1 MKSSIILSS
10 FDEWESVI
18 KKTHDEGKTFGLLS
32 ENNRLFRYH
41 ISYEDRVKQ
50 LNKNVD
56 VTALV
61 FLLDYQTWVDMD
73 PNFVSSIYGKRYFDG
88 IDTVIKERN
97 GTVDYLFIPKEPVMQ
112 YVKEAKEIVYSI
124 APLCPYIE
132 YIDAVQYIKGCYS
145 SIGYVSVSYKEK
157 VDYNV
162 LCPWQLGY
170 NLVCHHVLNSYG
182 IKSEFPGFTHEDI
195 INKVEPIPF
204 NPYNYA
210 ID

>member
-145 SIGYVSVSYKEK
+145 SIIMFFVHGSWGIIWCVITFLIVT
-157 VDYNV
+157 
-162 LCPWQLGY
+162 
-170 NLVCHHVLNSYG
+170 VLNLNFLDLLMKILL
-182 IKSEFPGFTHEDI
+182 IK
-195 INKVEPIPF
+195 
-204 NPYNYA
+204 
-210 ID
+210 